1 MYAVEK
7 TNAFNKIVFHYMQ
20 QKCQIQSKPG
30 QSNKLTKIT
39 LYAHYYKDKKYHI
52 IISVRVMIPF
62 TKLLKKKKSKNRSVT
77 NLMQL
82 F

>member
-52 IISVRVMIPF
+52 IISVMSYDSIHQII
-62 TKLLKKKKSKNRSVT
+62 KKKKKKQKSISN
-77 NLMQL
+77 
-82 F
+82 